1 MMGARLVA
9 QVFTHWT
16 HLPDRPFRVLVRMA
30 HIAKDTNAKP
40 IYWAGRNDLA
50 EALGLVPGEAA
61 YQAVKR
67 AVRQIVKAG
76 AVEIEYLGH
85 ATKRTEYRLTLDRMP
100 PKKGVTQS
108 TPRGS
113 LSDPQKG
120 SVDDPHRGSLSDPAG
135 GHSVTPQGTTEGG
148 TEETQQE
155 SHLVENSGV
164 VRATE
169 RIAKSRNSNLRS
181 VRDRADAEASA

>member
-30 HIAKDTNAKP
+30 HIAKDTNPVP
-40 IYWAGRNDLA
+40 IYWAGRDDLA
-50 EALGLVPGEAA
+50 FALGLPPGESA

-85 ATKRTEYRLTLDRMP
+85 ATKRTEYRLTLDKMP
-100 PKKGVTQS
+100 PKKGVTTS

-113 LSDPQKG
+113 VSDPQKG

-135 GHSVTPQGTTEGG
+135 GQPVTPQGTTEGG
-148 TEETQQE
+148 TEENGEE
-155 SHLVENSGV
+155 SHLVRNSGV
-164 VRATE
+164 VRARP
-169 RIAKSRNSNLRS
+169 RIAKSRNSNLDSARK
-181 VRDRADAEASA
+181 RADAEVAS

>member
-30 HIAKDTNAKP
+30 HIAKDTNPVP
-40 IYWAGRNDLA
+40 IYWAGRDDLA
-50 EALGLVPGEAA
+50 QALGLTPGEAA

-85 ATKRTEYRLTLDRMP
+85 ATKRTEYRLTVDRMP
-100 PKKGVTQS
+100 RKKGVTES

-113 LSDPQKG
+113 VSDPQKG
-120 SVDDPHRGSLSDPAG
+120 SVNDPHRGSLSDPAG
-135 GHSVTPQGTTEGG
+135 GQSVTPQGTTEGG
-148 TEETQQE
+148 TKENGEE
-155 SHLVENSGV
+155 SHQVTNSGV
-164 VRATE
+164 VRATP
-169 RIAKSRNSNLRS
+169 RIAKSRNSNLDSARQ
-181 VRDRADAEASA
+181 RLDAEASA